1 MVFFRLSCFLRL
13 SMDDISHRST
23 DRSWTWRNTC
33 KKKARSRRMRKI
45 RNTHKNVQLNN
56 ALLWSMKSMSRTK
69 RTERNSMPRQRTAP
83 IPSVRSPDLK
93 LRGSILNC
101 AHFVRWSTSI
111 FRRSKSRF
119 LFVYWAFFVGRP
131 RSARFHD
138 FCSRDEYHS
147 NAYHCRELF
156 RHANHYKIWST
167 VFVFH
172 ILSIT
177 HTLSVVWPRVHVLF

>member
-1 MVFFRLSCFLRL
+1 
-13 SMDDISHRST
+13 
-23 DRSWTWRNTC
+23 
-33 KKKARSRRMRKI
+33 MRKI
-45 RNTHKNVQLNN
+45 RNTRKNLQLNN

-119 LFVYWAFFVGRP
+119 CL
-131 RSARFHD
+131 
-138 FCSRDEYHS
+138 
-147 NAYHCRELF
+147 
-156 RHANHYKIWST
+156 
-167 VFVFH
+167 
-172 ILSIT
+172 
-177 HTLSVVWPRVHVLF
+177 HVLSSLWGTVGQLASMISAVGTNIIRMHTTAGSCLGMQITIRFGVLYLCFIY